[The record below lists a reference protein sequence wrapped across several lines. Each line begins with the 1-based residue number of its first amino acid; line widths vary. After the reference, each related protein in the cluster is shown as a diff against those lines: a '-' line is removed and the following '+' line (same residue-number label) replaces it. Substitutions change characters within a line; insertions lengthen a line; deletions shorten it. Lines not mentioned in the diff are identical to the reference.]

1 MAFPPDVGIGFSC
14 LEMGTNLHYSGCL
27 GFCGTVLPLS
37 ASIFCPLLHPMWM
50 ECTIIKNSERLLFN
64 ELVEFNEKETDR
76 GTDKTNSARIDFMS
90 CSLISCA

>member
-1 MAFPPDVGIGFSC
+1 MPRNGDEFTLFWLFGVLWYGFTFIC
-14 LEMGTNLHYSGCL
+14 FH
-27 GFCGTVLPLS
+27 FLS
-37 ASIFCPLLHPMWM
+37 LASSHVD